1 MARHADILG
10 NGAIDTVAAE
20 AQFVPP
26 SSCQVFGWSSRAS
39 SSTPA
44 WTINVTNCDASLLY
58 DDDRAVDIS
67 DDGSAVAFTGTVGAG
82 KDSIPTLW
90 LIDGQTGAVRY
101 SKTLAAGAAGG
112 PVQLS
117 ENGAY
122 VAWTQGDSVS
132 VYDGTT
138 GALRATLNMGWN
150 TMGSSNRDLTP
161 ELHNAKLTRTPNKS
175 LQRSSPTRATSSRGP
190 ARTRALS

>member
-1 MARHADILG
+1 MARHADSFG
-10 NGAIDTVAAE
+10 VGAIDTVAAE

-26 SSCQVFGWSSRAS
+26 SSCQIFGWD
-39 SSTPA
+39 STKGDGTPV
-44 WTINVTNCDASLLY
+44 WSINVTNCDSNLLY
-58 DDDRAVDIS
+58 DDDRFIDIS
-67 DDGSAVAFTGTVGAG
+67 DDGSAVAFTGYVGVG
-82 KDSIPTLW
+82 KTAVPTMW

-117 ENGAY
+117 ENGAF

-150 TMGSSNRDLTP
+150 TMGS
-161 ELHNAKLTRTPNKS
+161 
-175 LQRSSPTRATSSRGP
+175 
-190 ARTRALS
+190 